1 VRNLQGRNCLGCWFL
16 VAMAVALTGCQQ
28 IINYPSPT
36 IATISPT
43 SISAGQPTFTLTVT
57 GYNFTP
63 ASTVNWN
70 SSPLVAIFLNTNT
83 LTAQVPAGL
92 IQNPGTSDIT
102 VTTPQP
108 GGGDTLALTFVI
120 NPVASPT
127 PQISSTSPSS
137 VVAGNGAAIL
147 NINGT
152 NFVTQSVVNVGNI
165 ALPTTFI
172 SSSFLE
178 VTLPASS
185 VETAGVLQLTVVNPA
200 SPSPGGGSSKPYS
213 FPVNNPVP
221 GIVSISP
228 TSVAAGVSA
237 TNVTVTG
244 TGIVSNSV
252 VLINGAARPTV
263 ATSATTASVQLNAG
277 DFVAGG
283 IDQIQISNPSPGG
296 GVSNAAQFAVDP
308 TDTTGLPVLVDYAFD
323 GTQANAG
330 ICGGAINCS
339 SGALG
344 LTLGTA
350 GPSVSTTGE
359 LVVFASVSSNL
370 VANLTTSGSQIFVH
384 DTCLGTTCNPSTF
397 IVSVAADGTAP
408 NGSSSEP
415 TTDGA
420 GDHAAYT
427 SLATN
432 IVNYVSVTPG
442 VRQVY
447 WQPVCTTGATTT
459 STSGT
464 TSTTGTTSG
473 TVTACT
479 ASTTTTTGT
488 SVGGGVLVSLGADG
502 NPGNGDSYNPVISPD
517 GQFVAFVSLATNLV
531 SGVAVD
537 GITPQV
543 YLRTLC
549 SGTTP
554 LTPPSTGTACAPTT
568 YLVSSPDGIMPGT
581 GASSHPSIG
590 NLGTYVSFVSKAN
603 NLGVSNPSN
612 AQEIFEQNECQLV
625 TTGCV
630 PSMTLISTPDG
641 ATPAGGVNSQP
652 SMSYDG
658 RFVAFASTAAN
669 LGVAAGGI
677 QQIYVRDTCTGATT
691 TCTPS
696 TQLVS
701 TPNGTSPAN
710 GLSENPNINLNSTGS
725 GQFVAFASQ
734 ASNLSTNTANG
745 VENIFVRN
753 TCSTLI
759 TTGAACVATT
769 VLASHATGTSPPAAN
784 GNSVAPVISA
794 DGHTV
799 AFISFASNLVPLDTN
814 AIEDIFLAAT
824 TF

>member
-1 VRNLQGRNCLGCWFL
+1 
-16 VAMAVALTGCQQ
+16 MAVALTGCQQ

-36 IATISPT
+36 ITTISPT
-43 SISAGQPTFTLTVT
+43 SISAGQPTSTLTVT

-63 ASTVNWN
+63 ASTVNWS
-70 SSPLVAIFLNTNT
+70 SSPLVAIFVNTNT
-83 LTAQVPAGL
+83 LTAQIPAGL
-92 IQNPGTSDIT
+92 IQNPGTANIT

-108 GGGDTLALTFVI
+108 GGGTTLALTFVI
-120 NPVASPT
+120 NPVTSPT
-127 PQISSTSPSS
+127 PQITSTSPSS
-137 VVAGNGAAIL
+137 AIAGTGDVLLTIK
-147 NINGT
+147 GT
-152 NFVTQSVVNVGNI
+152 NFVTQSVVNLGNV
-165 ALPTTFI
+165 ALPTNFI

-178 VTLPASS
+178 VSLPATS
-185 VETAGVLQLTVVNPA
+185 VESAGVLELTVVNPA
-200 SPSPGGGSSKPYS
+200 SPSPGGGSSNLYS
-213 FPVNNPVP
+213 FSVNNPVP
-221 GIVSISP
+221 GIVSLSP
-228 TSVAAGVSA
+228 TSVAAGAGITS
-237 TNVTVTG
+237 VTVTG

-252 VLINGAARPTV
+252 VLINGAPRPTLATG
-263 ATSATTASVQLNAG
+263 ATSASVQLAAG
-277 DFVAGG
+277 DFVTGG
-283 IDQIQISNPSPGG
+283 IDQIQVSNPGPGG
-296 GVSNAAQFAVDP
+296 GVSNAVEFAVDP
-308 TDTTGLPVLVDYAFD
+308 TTTAGLPVLVDYAFD

-344 LTLGTA
+344 LTLGTS
-350 GPSVSTTGE
+350 GPSVSTTGD

-384 DTCLGTTCNPSTF
+384 DTCLGSTCNPSTF

-408 NGSSSEP
+408 NGPSSEP
-415 TTDGA
+415 STDGA

-459 STSGT
+459 STT
-464 TSTTGTTSG
+464 TTTTTTSG
-473 TVTACT
+473 TVTACAT
-479 ASTTTTTGT
+479 SSSTTTGT

-554 LTPPSTGTACAPTT
+554 LTPPSTSTTCAPTT
-568 YLVSSPDGIMPGT
+568 YLVSSPDGVMPGN

-590 NLGTYVSFVSKAN
+590 NLGTYVSFVSTAN
-603 NLGVSNPSN
+603 NLGFSNPSTPH
-612 AQEIFEQNECQLV
+612 AQEIFEQNECQLA

-630 PSMTLISTPDG
+630 PIMTLISTGDG
-641 ATPAGGVNSQP
+641 TSLAGGVNSQP

-669 LGVAAGGI
+669 LGVATSGI
-677 QQIYVRDTCTGATT
+677 QQIYVRDTCIDATVTTT
-691 TCTPS
+691 TCIPS
-696 TQLVS
+696 TYLVS
-701 TPNGTSPAN
+701 TPNGTSPGN
-710 GLSENPNINLNSTGS
+710 GLSENPSINLNSSGS

-745 VENIFVRN
+745 VENIFIRN
-753 TCSTLI
+753 TCNTLI
-759 TTGAACVATT
+759 ATGTACVATT
-769 VLASHATGTSPPAAN
+769 VVASHATGTSPPAAN
-784 GNSVAPVISA
+784 GNSVAPAISS

-799 AFISFASNLVPLDTN
+799 AFISFASDLVPLDTN
-814 AIEDIFLAAT
+814 GIEDIFLGAT